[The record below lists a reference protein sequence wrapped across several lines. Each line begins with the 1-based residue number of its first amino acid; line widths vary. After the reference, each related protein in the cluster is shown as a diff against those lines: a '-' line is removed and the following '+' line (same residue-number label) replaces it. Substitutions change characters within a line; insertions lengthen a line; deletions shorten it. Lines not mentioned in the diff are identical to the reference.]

1 MHTHVIINHD
11 VGISLVV
18 RSEDEDVDLVQIIDQ
33 LIIKE
38 LCHAEAGI

>member
-1 MHTHVIINHD
+1 MHTHIIINHD
-11 VGISLVV
+11 VGINIVIK
-18 RSEDEDVDLVQIIDQ
+18 SESEDVDAVEIIDQ

>member
-1 MHTHVIINHD
+1 MHTHLIINHD

-18 RSEDEDVDLVQIIDQ
+18 RSEEEEVNLVDIVDQ